1 MGKKL
6 THEEFRAKVIEKN
19 EHVRNGE
26 IEIRG
31 EFINTSNRIECY
43 CNKHDVLW
51 NPIADSLY
59 KNIGCRECA
68 KEGISRKN
76 SMTHEEYVAGMRVRN
91 SAIKVLTEYN
101 GMDKDITV
109 ELECGHVWTTKAAY
123 VYYRDFGCPYCSGN
137 AILVGFNDLWTTA
150 PQVSKLLTNPEDG
163 YSISKYSGQ
172 KKNFTCPLCGKVQEK
187 IIKNITRR
195 GFQCSYCGDGISYPN
210 KFGRAFLDQVVGD
223 NYIPEYICEWC
234 KPYKYDN
241 YFCYNNKSYFL
252 EMDGGFHYLEN
263 NMSEMSLEERQNVDR
278 IKEQLARDHNICLIR
293 IDCLESDSN
302 YIANSILSSELNML
316 FDLSKIDWQKC
327 NIKAQKNLVKEACG
341 LYMSGIKSTDE
352 ISKIIKV
359 GRSTA
364 TRYLKTGAELG
375 WCDYD
380 PKKAHKGLPN
390 KKRRQPI
397 LATNI
402 ESGKEYYFDGV
413 CICEKTIFDI
423 CGIKVNRK
431 SIRDA
436 SNSVNPYKGF
446 IFNYIDKTVQN

>member
-6 THEEFRAKVIEKN
+6 TNEEFIRRVNEKN
-19 EHVRNGE
+19 DRVRNGE

-68 KEGISRKN
+68 KEGISEKN
-76 SMTHEEYVAGMRVRN
+76 SMTHEEYVDGLHARN
-91 SAIKVLTEYN
+91 GAIKVLTKYY
-101 GMDKDITV
+101 GMDKNITV
-109 ELECGHVWTTKAAY
+109 ELGCGHLWTTKAAY

-150 PQVSKLLTNPEDG
+150 PQVAKLLTNPEDG
-163 YSISKYSGQ
+163 YSVSKYSGQ
-172 KKNFTCPLCGKVQEK
+172 KKSFTCPLCGKIQDK
-187 IIKNITRR
+187 FINNMTQR
-195 GFQCSYCGDGISYPN
+195 GFQCNYCGDGISYPN

-223 NYIPEYICEWC
+223 DYIPEYICDWC

-241 YFCYNNKSYFL
+241 YFCYNNKAYFL

-263 NMSEMSLEERQNVDR
+263 NMSEMSLQERQNIDR
-278 IKEQLARDHNICLIR
+278 IKDQLACDHNICLIR
-293 IDCLESDSN
+293 IDCLESDSD
-302 YIANSILSSELNML
+302 YIINNISNSVLSTL

-327 NIKAQKNLVKEACG
+327 NMKAQKNLVKEACD

-352 ISKIIKV
+352 ISRIIKV

-364 TRYLKTGAELG
+364 TRYLKNGAELG
-375 WCDYD
+375 WCDYN
-380 PKKAHKGLPN
+380 PKNAHKGLSN
-390 KKRRQPI
+390 KKLRKPI
-397 LATNI
+397 LVTSVK
-402 ESGKEYYFDGV
+402 SGEEYYFDG
-413 CICEKTIFDI
+413 ICTCKETMLYT
-423 CGIKVNRK
+423 CGVKVNGK
-431 SIRDA
+431 SIHD
-436 SNSVNPYKGF
+436 SLKSVKPYKGF
-446 IFNYIDKTVQN
+446 IFNYVDSTI